1 MLRISACGPSTLTQD
16 RTRVPGWF
24 DYRIA
29 ASSDGNQGREMAVTV
44 AKFKRLDAASAR
56 LHSVADR
63 SVQAGPP

>member
-1 MLRISACGPSTLTQD
+1 
-16 RTRVPGWF
+16 
-24 DYRIA
+24 
-29 ASSDGNQGREMAVTV
+29 MAVTV